1 MSTEYELNAVDRFV
15 VGTIGMPGDRTFYF
29 QSVVGRQVL
38 SFKCEKAQVAALVDA
53 LDRLISEL
61 PPPDPA
67 PPAFVPLDLPL
78 MDEWP
83 VGVIGL
89 AYDGEADM
97 VMIVLEEMQRAPDQP
112 ATGKAQFRLTR
123 EQIVGLAIHGG
134 NLVSSG
140 RPLSASC
147 GAPVDPEGYNSA
159 CNN

>member
-1 MSTEYELNAVDRFV
+1 MSSNFDLNAVDRFV

-61 PPPDPA
+61 PPPDPS
-67 PPAFVPLDLPL
+67 PPSFVPLDLPL

-89 AYDGEADM
+89 AYDAEADM
-97 VMIVLEEMQRAPDQP
+97 VLLVLEEMQRSAD
-112 ATGKAQFRLTR
+112 ATEGGKAQFRLNR
-123 EQIVGLAIHGG
+123 EQIMGLAIHGG

-140 RPLSASC
+140 RPICISC
-147 GAPVDPEGYNSA
+147 GSPVDPEGFNCS

>member
-1 MSTEYELNAVDRFV
+1 MSSEFELNSVDRFV

-38 SFKCEKAQVAALVDA
+38 SFKCEKAQVSALVDA

-61 PPPDPA
+61 PSPDPS
-67 PPAFVPLDLPL
+67 PPAFVALDLPL

-89 AYDGEADM
+89 AYDAEADM
-97 VMIVLEEMQRAPDQP
+97 VMLVLEEMQRAPDQP
-112 ATGKAQFRLTR
+112 ATGKAQFKLTR
-123 EQIVGLAIHGG
+123 AQIAGLAIHGG
-134 NLVSSG
+134 NLVASG
-140 RPLSASC
+140 RPICQSC
-147 GAPVDPEGYNSA
+147 GAPVDPEGYNCA